1 MKLVSFAV
9 ISILAITVSAQ
20 IPTRLF
26 SFKYAL
32 QRDQS
37 QIHDK
42 IEKLEED
49 YIAQQDLVIELG
61 GLEKLEQ
68 EERKYKSM
76 IDDIEKELK
85 SGDLS
90 GAEELE
96 MEKDYEEIK
105 KKWKKANLALVTKKN
120 KLTAAADERDDTEI
134 KLFILEENQER
145 RMEQDAHSR
154 GQTKAS
160 PGPSSP
166 RDILTKQIAEAYQ
179 DAADLFDANADIRK
193 GIYEL
198 YSIKERAK
206 DPKKGL
212 ELGQIRC
219 KFVDS
224 YNKLYDEMVVV
235 ERRCAHAKGLQED
248 LGWKSLSLQFG
259 EAFQLLWYGH

>member
-134 KLFILEENQER
+134 KIFILKENIELQL
-145 RMEQDAHSR
+145 EQD
-154 GQTKAS
+154 
-160 PGPSSP
+160 
-166 RDILTKQIAEAYQ
+166 D
-179 DAADLFDANADIRK
+179 
-193 GIYEL
+193 
-198 YSIKERAK
+198 K
-206 DPKKGL
+206 DQ
-212 ELGQIRC
+212 GQIEPR
-219 KFVDS
+219 
-224 YNKLYDEMVVV
+224 LALALTE
-235 ERRCAHAKGLQED
+235 
-248 LGWKSLSLQFG
+248 KS
-259 EAFQLLWYGH
+259 

>member
-105 KKWKKANLALVTKKN
+105 KKWKKANLAL
-120 KLTAAADERDDTEI
+120 I
-134 KLFILEENQER
+134 
-145 RMEQDAHSR
+145 R
-154 GQTKAS
+154 GQIEAS
-160 PGPSSP
+160 PGSSSH
-166 RDILTKQIAEAYQ
+166 REILTKQIAEAYQ
-179 DAADLFDANADIRK
+179 DAADLLAANADIKK
-193 GIYEL
+193 GISEL
-198 YSIKERAK
+198 DNVIDRTK

-212 ELGQIRC
+212 ELSQTRN

-235 ERRCAHAKGLQED
+235 ERRCAHAKGAPGGPWLEIAKFTV
-248 LGWKSLSLQFG
+248 W
-259 EAFQLLWYGH
+259 